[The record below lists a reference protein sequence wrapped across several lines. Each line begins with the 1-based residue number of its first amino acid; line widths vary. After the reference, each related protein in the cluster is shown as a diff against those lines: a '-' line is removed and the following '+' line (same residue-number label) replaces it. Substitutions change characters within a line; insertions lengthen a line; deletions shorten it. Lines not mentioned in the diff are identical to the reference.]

1 MSAGHADNKL
11 AHQGRGSARL
21 SRSCPLGRGGLPGS
35 LHGPW
40 TGDFQYGPVLRERVA
55 WPEFRGCCLP

>member
-21 SRSCPLGRGGLPGS
+21 SRSCPLGRSGLPGS

-40 TGDFQYGPVLRERVA
+40 TGDFQLEMGPV
-55 WPEFRGCCLP
+55 